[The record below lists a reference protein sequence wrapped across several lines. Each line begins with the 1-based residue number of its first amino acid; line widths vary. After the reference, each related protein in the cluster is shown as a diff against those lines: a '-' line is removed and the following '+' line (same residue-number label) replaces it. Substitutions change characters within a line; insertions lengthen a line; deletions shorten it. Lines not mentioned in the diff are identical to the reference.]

1 MVDHDIE
8 VMPGQFWEELNMFN
22 EDLFE
27 GKLNLKYNENKKYMT
42 IEMQD
47 PETGCLNFLV
57 KAKFFALNNNE
68 PEDMSAEQ

>member
-27 GKLNLKYNENKKYMT
+27 DKLNLKYNEDKKHMT

-47 PETGCLNFLV
+47 PETGCLDFLV
-57 KAKFFALNNNE
+57 KAKFFALNYNLI
-68 PEDMSAEQ
+68 ED

>member
-47 PETGCLNFLV
+47 PETGSLNFLV